1 MNESHHMHAHSNS
14 IISGVLY
21 LNADRKYDSIKFHKH
36 NNYQTLK
43 FPTSNYH
50 VFNSQSWTVPVHTGE
65 IILFPSYL
73 SHEVSQKIGDN
84 LRTSLSF
91 NTYVKGIIGEKM
103 ELTELIL

>member
-1 MNESHHMHAHSNS
+1 MRA
-14 IISGVLY
+14 GVGQGQAQGGG
-21 LNADRKYDSIKFHKH
+21 NGDGDNHKH

-43 FPTSNYH
+43 IPTSNYH
-50 VFNSQSWTVPVHTGE
+50 VFNSQSWTFPVHTGE
-65 IILFPSYL
+65 IILFPSFL

-91 NTYVKGIIGEKM
+91 NTYVKGTIGEKM